1 MSMLLLLLAAFFQ
14 AVTAAPEYPPQPPIT
29 ALAVETC
36 RGPEYSDDEYR
47 AMARV
52 VEVPE
57 ARAKFPGS
65 YLFVPATPGAHPG
78 IIALHGSGGGRYTPG
93 MMCNARLLASR
104 GYATLA
110 FCYFDCG
117 AAAIPEALSNVD
129 LRRTYE
135 AMLWLKRSP
144 HVRGRKVVL
153 SGASRGAEQAVLLAS
168 LLGRAAKSDSSIVVP
183 DALYASAPYGRVVG
197 AFNWR
202 ANADD
207 DRWRRVR
214 LANAPCMRA
223 DPAGPYRVEDGK
235 RGTVAMRWDSDA
247 PACAHR
253 PALDASECWVADPAG
268 RHTGPDSR
276 PRTWLTRRCA
286 AEPNRRGSIF
296 DRPAWKWDRDPD
308 GVRPGIDIRLRD
320 YGRPVLVVHGSADP
334 IWPVEDGTDH
344 LRRTLA
350 RNGVASHREVVARV
364 DTRVPSWSTLPADRV
379 LFYIFEGEPHVFSA
393 RGAVARRN
401 LFLAFL
407 ERSLR

>member
-1 MSMLLLLLAAFFQ
+1 MSLLLAAFFQ
-14 AVTAAPEYPPQPPIT
+14 AVTAALEYPPPPPLT
-29 ALAVETC
+29 ALAVEAC

-57 ARAKFPGS
+57 ARTQFPGS

-117 AAAIPEALSNVD
+117 ADAMPEALSDVD

-144 HVRGRKVVL
+144 HVQGGPVVL

-168 LLGRAAKSDSSIVVP
+168 LLGRAAKFNSSIVVP

-197 AFNWR
+197 TFNWR
-202 ANADD
+202 SCADD
-207 DRWRRVR
+207 DRWRQVR
-214 LANAPCMRA
+214 LANAPCMHA
-223 DPAGPYRVEDGK
+223 DPAGPYRMTDGN
-235 RGTVAMRWDSDA
+235 RGTVAMRWDTDA
-247 PACAHR
+247 PGCAHR

-268 RHTGPDSR
+268 RHTGPDGR
-276 PRTWLTRRCA
+276 RRTWLTRRCG
-286 AEPNRRGSIF
+286 AEPSRQGDIY
-296 DRPAWKWDRDPD
+296 DRPAWKWDLDPD
-308 GVRPGIDIRLRD
+308 GVRPGSEIRLQD
-320 YGRPVLVVHGSADP
+320 YGGPVLVVHGSVDP
-334 IWPVEDGTDH
+334 IWPVEDGADH
-344 LRRTLA
+344 LRRTLT
-350 RNGVASHREVVARV
+350 RNGVASHREVVGRFE
-364 DTRVPSWSTLPADRV
+364 TRVPSWPTLRGDRV
-379 LFYIFEGEPHVFSA
+379 LFYVFEGEPHLFSA
-393 RGAVARRN
+393 PGAVARRN

-407 ERSLR
+407 KRSLR

>member
-1 MSMLLLLLAAFFQ
+1 MSLLLLAVFVQ
-14 AVTAAPEYPPQPPIT
+14 AISAAPEYPAQPPI
-29 ALAVETC
+29 LAVGVESC
-36 RGPEYSDDEYR
+36 RGPEYTDDEYR
-47 AMARV
+47 AMTRV

-57 ARAKFPGS
+57 ARAQFPGS
-65 YLFVPATPGAHPG
+65 YLFVPPTPGAHPG

-93 MMCNARLLASR
+93 MVCNARWLASR

-117 AAAIPEALSNVD
+117 ADAIPEALSDVN

-144 HVRGRKVVL
+144 HVQGGKVVL

-168 LLGRAAKSDSSIVVP
+168 LLGRAAKSDSRIVVP

-202 ANADD
+202 SRPDD
-207 DRWRRVR
+207 DRWRQVR
-214 LANAPCMRA
+214 LANAACLRA
-223 DPAGPYRVEDGK
+223 DPAGPYRIADGNG
-235 RGTVAMRWDSDA
+235 GTVAMRWDADA
-247 PACAHR
+247 PACARR

-268 RHTGPDSR
+268 SHTGPDGR
-276 PRTWLTRRCA
+276 RRTWLTRRCA
-286 AEPNRRGSIF
+286 AEPNRQGDIF
-296 DRPAWKWDRDPD
+296 NRPAWKWDLDPD
-308 GVRPGIDIRLRD
+308 GVRPGTEIRLQD
-320 YGRPVLVVHGSADP
+320 YGGPVLVVHGSVDP
-334 IWPVEDGTDH
+334 VWPVEDGADH

-350 RNGVASHREVVARV
+350 RNGVTSHREVIARAGGRVA
-364 DTRVPSWSTLPADRV
+364 SWPALPGSRV
-379 LFYIFEGEPHVFSA
+379 LFYIFEGEPHLFSA
-393 RGAVARRN
+393 PGAIARRT